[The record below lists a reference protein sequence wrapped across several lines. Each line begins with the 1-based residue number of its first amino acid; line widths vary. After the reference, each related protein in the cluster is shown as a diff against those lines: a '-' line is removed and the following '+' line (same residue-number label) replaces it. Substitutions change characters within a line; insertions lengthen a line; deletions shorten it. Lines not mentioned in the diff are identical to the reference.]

1 MRKHVKRWAAN
12 RKTRL
17 KTDVICGPRDKTD
30 GPKVVPNSAERAAP
44 HHMRQCLLRLGELRT
59 RRAMNQMINTAK
71 AITTPIKKGGNDV
84 LETS

>member
-17 KTDVICGPRDKTD
+17 KTDVICGPRDKKD
-30 GPKVVPNSAERAAP
+30 GPKAVLNSAGRAAP

-59 RRAMNQMINTAK
+59 RRAMDQIINTAK

-84 LETS
+84 LDIS

>member
-1 MRKHVKRWAAN
+1 MREHVKRWAAN

-17 KTDVICGPRDKTD
+17 KTDVIRGPQNKKDD
-30 GPKVVPNSAERAAP
+30 PKAVLNSAGRAAP
-44 HHMRQCLLRLGELRT
+44 HHMRQYLLRLGELRT

-71 AITTPIKKGGNDV
+71 ATTTPIKKGGNDV